1 MSDRIISEW
10 TPHHVEAFGAEP
22 LRFDHTAHLSPL
34 FSDEALAEL
43 IEKTP
48 RKNYY
53 VNTMKRGAK
62 DRSSRREGEIRGL
75 SGREVLDAVA
85 KGHIW
90 IMLLYPDTVNPAYG
104 QLLDQIYDEFQERVP
119 DMRVS
124 KKKISILIS
133 SPNIP
138 VFYHCDL
145 AGQTLWQVRGE
156 KTVYVYPNHEPYLPQ
171 PNLEKIVL
179 NEAHEIS
186 LPYDPQWDKVASSF
200 TIKPGDMLHWQ
211 LYAPHRIQNGNCVN
225 VSFTTEHVTP
235 MVRRNFVVN
244 FANGILR
251 RTLKVDKLSQTTSG
265 PRYWTKLATLGAA
278 KILKLQKGRQQNF
291 KVDFTV
297 DPSAPDCVRDIPAY
311 QFTK

>member
-1 MSDRIISEW
+1 MTNPIITEW
-10 TPHHVEAFGAEP
+10 TPHHIEAFGKEP
-22 LRFDHTAHLSPL
+22 LRFNHQAHLSPL
-34 FSDEALAEL
+34 FSNETLADL
-43 IEKTP
+43 IERTP
-48 RKNYY
+48 RESYY

-62 DRSSRREGEIRGL
+62 DRSSRREGEIRNL
-75 SGREVLDAVA
+75 SGLDVLDAVA

-90 IMLLYPDTVNPAYG
+90 IMLLNPEKVISGYSH
-104 QLLDQIYDEFQERVP
+104 LLDQIYSEFQEHVP
-119 DMRVS
+119 SLNVF

-156 KTVYVYPNHEPYLPQ
+156 KTVYVYPNYEPYLPQ
-171 PNLEKIVL
+171 PNLEKIIL

-186 LPYDPQWDKVASSF
+186 LPYDQAWDNVASSF

-235 MVRRNFVVN
+235 TVRRNFVVN
-244 FANGILR
+244 YANGILR
-251 RTLKVDKLSQTTSG
+251 RTLGVNSLSQTTSG
-265 PRYWTKLATLGAA
+265 PQYWSKLATVAAA
-278 KILKLQKGRQQNF
+278 KSLRLQKGREQKF
-291 KVDFTV
+291 KIDFTV
-297 DPSAPDCVRDIPAY
+297 DPAAPDCVRDIPAY
-311 QFTK
+311 QFSK

>member
-1 MSDRIISEW
+1 MNEQIITEW
-10 TPHHVEAFGAEP
+10 TPHHLDAFGKEP
-22 LRFDHTAHLSPL
+22 LRFRHDAHRSPL
-34 FSDEALAEL
+34 FSDDALAEL
-43 IEKTP
+43 IERTP
-48 RKNYY
+48 RESYY

-75 SGREVLDAVA
+75 SGRDVIGAVA

-90 IMLLYPDTVNPAYG
+90 IMLLNPEKVIPAYG
-104 QLLDQIYDEFQERVP
+104 TLLEKIYDEFHDHVP
-119 DMRVS
+119 SMRVL

-156 KTVYVYPNHEPYLPQ
+156 KTVYVYPNYEPYLPQ
-171 PNLEKIVL
+171 TNLEKIVL

-186 LPYDPQWDKVASSF
+186 LPYDPAWDDVASSF

-211 LYAPHRIQNGNCVN
+211 LYAPHRIQNSDCVN

-235 MVRRNFVVN
+235 IVRRNFAVN

-251 RTLKVDKLSQTTSG
+251 RTLGVNKLSQTTSG
-265 PRYWTKLATLGAA
+265 PQYWSKLATVAAA
-278 KILKLQKGRQQNF
+278 KALRLQKGREQNF
-291 KVDFTV
+291 KIDFTV
-297 DPSAPDCVRDIPAY
+297 DPMAPDCVRDIPAY
-311 QFTK
+311 QFSK